1 MWNAPEYSDNQYTF
15 PRPPTMPPH
24 RNLTMARNVLTNT
37 LKRMKESTKFVDKMN
52 EEQRN
57 IAAELRN
64 ALQEKIMGGT
74 ADRFATPKRF
84 SDSAKSHKTKILKIY
99 NLDFVQK
106 MVIAEKS
113 GKKHLKKSGNFR
125 KTIHGTTQYFV
136 NTLVDAQNS
145 SAAAQRSSE
154 NRNEMIYD
162 LRSVTIYRSI

>member
-1 MWNAPEYSDNQYTF
+1 
-15 PRPPTMPPH
+15 MPPN

-64 ALQEKIMGGT
+64 ALQEKITGGA

-84 SDSAKSHKTKILKIY
+84 SDSAKIHKTKILK
-99 NLDFVQK
+99 
-106 MVIAEKS
+106 
-113 GKKHLKKSGNFR
+113 
-125 KTIHGTTQYFV
+125 V